1 MIKTRGAKLIAAE
14 RRRQQTMECL
24 SAEHDAQWTNGE
36 LALAAIVYACPPRRN
51 KWRLMLRR
59 MLWPWDS
66 GWWKPRT
73 RIRDLVRAGAL
84 IAAEIDRLLATGEK
98 P

>member
-14 RRRQQTMECL
+14 RRRQQTHEYW
-24 SAEHDAQWTNGE
+24 SEVHDSQWTKGQ
-36 LALAAIVYACPPRRN
+36 LALAAIVYACPPARKKWKRLLYRR
-51 KWRLMLRR
+51 
-59 MLWPWDS
+59 LWPWLT
-66 GWWKPRT
+66 GWWKPKT

-84 IAAEIDRLLATGEK
+84 IAAEIDRLLAAGEN